1 MVGRLERPDS
11 FPQAAAKEHR
21 RLAETILHQQPAVA
35 VVAQKQLF
43 VAGSERARG
52 PVLGVD
58 DERCTVIGRAHYLDS
73 NPQYMVR
80 YVAADG
86 RMTECW
92 WAESALVTTL

>member
-1 MVGRLERPDS
+1 MAVKKSFAFKLGDAVKLES
-11 FPQAAAKEHR
+11 
-21 RLAETILHQQPAVA
+21 
-35 VVAQKQLF
+35 
-43 VAGSERARG
+43 G
-52 PVLGVD
+52 
-58 DERCTVIGRAHYLDS
+58 ERCTVIGRAHYLDS